1 VEFRKKEDL
10 AMRIHW
16 FSITIF
22 QDPKKRELLWQ
33 EYFSALG
40 VLVSVG
46 HGGRGY
52 REIDQALLGA
62 KVYHDPVQLTKDGA
76 SHYHVEIPGEA
87 CDALLPSVFSTL
99 LAELTGCGVRYNVKR
114 LDLAFDD
121 VPFSPQEFLEAAKSD
136 DMVSLAKREK
146 IKINQSPFQLTDD
159 GKQEG
164 TTTVYLGRNSSQRM
178 VRVYDR
184 RGPVRLEFQMRDDR
198 AQAVAL
204 DVFSKPYPDWEI
216 TAKSHLRQ
224 YVDFIDIDWWDLFV
238 DMVVRADLKISS
250 ARKVTFAKLE
260 GWLDKQVSVALSVW
274 FDVQGEVAQAEFFEM
289 LRKARRR
296 DRSRYAAVLEL
307 AI

>member
-1 VEFRKKEDL
+1 M
-10 AMRIHW
+10 MRIHW

-22 QDPKKRELLWQ
+22 QDPKKRELLWK

-62 KVYHDPVQLTKDGA
+62 KVYYDPVQLTQDGA

-99 LAELTGCGVRYNVKR
+99 LAELTGCGIRYNVKR

-121 VPFSPQEFLEAAKSD
+121 VPFSPQEFLEAAQSD
-136 DMVSLAKREK
+136 QMVSLAKREK
-146 IKINQSPFQLTDD
+146 IKIHQSPFKLSDD
-159 GKQEG
+159 GKREG

-198 AQAVAL
+198 AHAVAL
-204 DVFSKPYPDWEI
+204 DIFSKDYTDWEI

-224 YVDFIDIDWWDLFV
+224 YVDFKDIDWWRLFV
-238 DMVVRADLKISS
+238 SMVVRASLKISS

-274 FDVQGEVAQAEFFEM
+274 FDVQGEQAQAAFFDM
-289 LRKARRR
+289 LRRARRR
-296 DRSRYAAVLEL
+296 NRSRYAAVLEL
-307 AI
+307 VV

>member
-1 VEFRKKEDL
+1 
-10 AMRIHW
+10 MRIHW

-22 QDPKKRELLWQ
+22 SSPKDRELLWK

-62 KVYHDPVQLTKDGA
+62 KVYYDPVQLTQDGN

-87 CDALLPSVFSTL
+87 CDALLPSVFPTL
-99 LAELTGCGVRYNVKR
+99 LAELTGCGIGITSKGSIWPLTMYRSPPRSFWKP
-114 LDLAFDD
+114 LDRKNG
-121 VPFSPQEFLEAAKSD
+121 Q
-136 DMVSLAKREK
+136 SLAKREK
-146 IKINQSPFQLTDD
+146 IKINQSPFQLSED
-159 GKQEG
+159 GTREG

-184 RGPVRLEFQMRDDR
+184 RGPVRLELQLRDDR
-198 AQAVAL
+198 AHAVAL
-204 DVFSKPYPDWEI
+204 DIFSRPYEDWEM

-224 YVDFIDIDWWDLFV
+224 YVDFKDIDWWRLFV
-238 DMVVRADLKISS
+238 NMVVRASLKIST

-260 GWLDKQVSVALSVW
+260 GWLDRQVSVALSVW
-274 FDVQGEVAQAEFFEM
+274 FDVEGEQAQAAFFEM
-289 LRKARRR
+289 LKEARRR